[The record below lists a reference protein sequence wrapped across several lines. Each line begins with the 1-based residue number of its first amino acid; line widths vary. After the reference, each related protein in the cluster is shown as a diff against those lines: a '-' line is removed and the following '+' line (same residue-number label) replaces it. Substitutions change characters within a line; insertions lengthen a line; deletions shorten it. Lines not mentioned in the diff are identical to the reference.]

1 MKRQY
6 TIHIISHTHWDREWF
21 LNSPFVNEWLVEF
34 FSSLFAMLEKE
45 LEYRFVLDGQ
55 TLMIEDYLNEVKR
68 RGQDRD
74 ACLSRL
80 RRYVREGR
88 LLVGPYYLQPDWQLV
103 SGESL
108 IRNLQIGRRIAC
120 RLGGCLQVGWLLDNF
135 GQISQAVQIHSA
147 FGMKGL
153 FLWRGVEM
161 NPEEVRSEFLWES
174 PDGSILPAV
183 YLLDSYR
190 NAMRLSEHPD
200 LFAERVRSEV
210 EKLKPFSGR

>member
-1 MKRQY
+1 VKRQY